1 MEDFWLTESLF
12 TKYIGSIFK
21 EIVTWRWFLWWN
33 GKRTDCRQN
42 LVLQCTAGLRY
53 KIWYVHCCISI
64 MKVAI
69 CIYVYFSKNGIL
81 CKTDGEH
88 KMLDV
93 VSCHKAGKHRLLILC
108 HSLILPMLVNAVGIF
123 DLGHKG
129 RQSFV
134 KSGSYLFNQFPHWVS
149 FVMVEMFYLLFCVCL
164 ETVFIW
170 IFYVSATEEQTAQQ
184 VQDIETEQDGS

>member
-33 GKRTDCRQN
+33 GKHTDFRQN

-69 CIYVYFSKNGIL
+69 CIYVYFSKNRIL
-81 CKTDGEH
+81 CKTDGKH

-108 HSLILPMLVNAVGIF
+108 HSLFLPMLVNAVGIF